1 MVPAE
6 VKLAPD
12 VDFRVLATR
21 FAMAGGNI
29 MNALIR
35 ASISATASGQAV
47 GQQHLLWAAEL
58 EYNEM
63 GFL

>member
-1 MVPAE
+1 MVPKE
-6 VKLAPD
+6 VKLDGD
-12 VDFRVLATR
+12 VDFHTLAVR
-21 FAMAGGNI
+21 FPMAGGNI

-35 ASISATASGQAV
+35 ASISATANGQPV
-47 GQQHLLWAAEL
+47 GQKHLMWAAEL